1 MLKKDDNGLMTQIRV
16 CIDVRKLNQYLLE
29 NDHFVIPF
37 IHSTFAQLAGKKI
50 FGEIDIGNAYMQ
62 MKLDEQSKQYTAF
75 TFGGQQYMFNVV
87 PFGIKHIP
95 SLFQRYM
102 SQLFHDMS
110 FVAVYID
117 NICFASDTWE
127 QHAQHLNAI
136 IDRLN
141 SVNMRIK
148 PSSINVGNYQI
159 KLLGHVVSPVGV
171 VISDEI
177 LVLIV
182 FL

>member
-1 MLKKDDNGLMTQIRV
+1 
-16 CIDVRKLNQYLLE
+16 
-29 NDHFVIPF
+29 
-37 IHSTFAQLAGKKI
+37 
-50 FGEIDIGNAYMQ
+50 
-62 MKLDEQSKQYTAF
+62 
-75 TFGGQQYMFNVV
+75 MFEVV

-102 SQLFHDMS
+102 SQLFRDLP

-127 QHAQHLNAI
+127 QHAQHLTAI
-136 IDRLN
+136 VTVN

-171 VISDEI
+171 GICR
-177 LVLIV
+177 
-182 FL
+182 